1 MWPSCRK
8 RDLSAMIGG
17 VIERVLDEFAQ
28 RVGGCVESPRAV
40 EFLLREATEI
50 SQVRFVVV
58 RPRFAEGGEVRIVAG
73 CWPGHKVAGLPEAEP
88 SALAPED
95 VDERAFE

>member
-28 RVGGCVESPRAV
+28 RVGGCVESPRAI
-40 EFLLREATEI
+40 ELLLREATEV
-50 SQVRFVVV
+50 SHVRFVVA
-58 RPRFAEGGEVRIVAG
+58 RPRFAEAGDVRIVTG
-73 CWPGHKVAGLPEAEP
+73 
-88 SALAPED
+88 
-95 VDERAFE
+95 